1 MLEREARVL
10 ELLMRE
16 GLLPCPD
23 TPFLDIDALSTRFA
37 VRRLFAPDAELFCA
51 LAEKTRPIIAITI
64 PRLQGQAFWR
74 GFPPSR
80 PEPPRPTSITSASLT
95 ERGWSPSAIWCSVI
109 RTGTRHS
116 SGFSCSN
123 RHIRERASAPRS
135 FRTARHTCGGAAL
148 RGCVSPSIMGIRR
161 ASASG

>member
-51 LAEKTRPIIAITI
+51 LAEKNLLSLSRFRAYKGKLSGGAFRPPARNRRDRQVL
-64 PRLQGQAFWR
+64 PRL
-74 GFPPSR
+74 
-80 PEPPRPTSITSASLT
+80 L
-95 ERGWSPSAIWCSVI
+95 
-109 RTGTRHS
+109 
-116 SGFSCSN
+116 
-123 RHIRERASAPRS
+123 
-135 FRTARHTCGGAAL
+135 
-148 RGCVSPSIMGIRR
+148 
-161 ASASG
+161 